1 MRSQGGAAI
10 SDSEEFRDRSVLILV
25 VERDPHVRELERYF
39 LEEAGFSVRFAEDG
53 DEALAMARSM
63 RPHLV
68 ITEVLVPRMDGL
80 ALCREIRKDDRL
92 RETEVLVFSILSAAE
107 RAQEAGACAFL
118 RKPLAERSLLST
130 VREILSKHEH
140 PA

>member
-63 RPHLV
+63 RPYLV